1 MLTQRQNFWLI
12 IGPAVM
18 MFAFALTSP
27 IVQIYFI
34 KLVDPQVL
42 AIANMLGIGLAA
54 AVNATV
60 TKDKF
65 LNWYRKHFFWI
76 VTLDIFSYII
86 ICYVPGIM
94 DAKLNMVRSIRLIS
108 EGVRVRFLRRPPLWN
123 HTYCYTKRRAEIVRL
138 NQKIALSCL
147 FYR

>member
-65 LNWYRKHFFWI
+65 LNWYRK
-76 VTLDIFSYII
+76 L
-86 ICYVPGIM
+86 
-94 DAKLNMVRSIRLIS
+94 
-108 EGVRVRFLRRPPLWN
+108 E
-123 HTYCYTKRRAEIVRL
+123 RA
-138 NQKIALSCL
+138 
-147 FYR
+147 